1 MRLLMDSFW
10 RAAAYCIHP
19 RVIALSFLPLAIMVA
34 LALGAGYF
42 FWDFALDIVNS
53 TLNASDWMTR
63 ITGWLE
69 TTGFGKLKAVI
80 APLIIVAL
88 ATPFLVVGSLMV
100 VALMMTPAM
109 VSMVAE
115 RRFSKLERK
124 KGGSLFLSLL
134 WSLGS
139 TLLALIALVASMP
152 LWLIPPLVLIL
163 PPLIWGWLTYRVM
176 AYDALS
182 DHAAADERREVL
194 KEHRS
199 TLLAMGVMAG
209 YLGAA
214 PTLLWASG
222 AMFLVF
228 APILVTVAIW
238 VYTLVFAF
246 SSLWF
251 AHYCLAALDKMRAE
265 KFAAKIATPV
275 PIPSTTT
282 PRFPNAE
289 PVQDATQVIA
299 ACAHPVLASGQND
312 SQIPDKA
319 SHPAS
324 SALPGT
330 NPPST

>member
-10 RAAAYCIHP
+10 RAAAYCLHP

-42 FWDFALDIVNS
+42 FWDFALDIVN
-53 TLNASDWMTR
+53 TWLNASDWIAR
-63 ITGWLE
+63 ISAWLDGV
-69 TTGFGKLKAVI
+69 GFGKLKAAV

-88 ATPFLVVGSLMV
+88 ATPFLVIGSLMV

-115 RRFSKLERK
+115 RRFEKLERK
-124 KGGSLFLSLL
+124 KGGSLLISLL

-139 TLLALIALVASMP
+139 TVLALIALVASIP

-176 AYDALS
+176 AYDTLA
-182 DHAAADERREVL
+182 DHASPEERRELL
-194 KEHRS
+194 KNHRT
-199 TLLAMGVMAG
+199 TLLGMGVMAG

-222 AMFLVF
+222 VIFLVL
-228 APILVTVAIW
+228 APVLVTVAIW

-251 AHYCLAALDKMRAE
+251 AHYCLAALDKMRADQLAKQPPQPVHTMPE
-265 KFAAKIATPV
+265 LTALPAAPDA
-275 PIPSTTT
+275 SL
-282 PRFPNAE
+282 PRLANAE
-289 PVQDATQVIA
+289 PVQKVHDVTPHKATDTA
-299 ACAHPVLASGQND
+299 PAKDQNA
-312 SQIPDKA
+312 IK
-319 SHPAS
+319 
-324 SALPGT
+324 
-330 NPPST
+330 